1 LRRFQAHAGQC
12 ERRSAVLACLR
23 ALALA
28 GPAQA
33 APTALE
39 KRLIAKINDARAAHD
54 LRKLRVGAGV
64 QRGAHDWARHLR
76 RADSF
81 HHASLAPGTGEVLAW
96 GTCEWLTPRL
106 AVRMWLD
113 SPPHRA
119 LLLRPGFRRVG
130 TGWARGPWRSYGCV
144 EIAVARFR

>member
-1 LRRFQAHAGQC
+1 MRTT
-12 ERRSAVLACLR
+12 LALLGCLG

-28 GPAQA
+28 APAQA
-33 APTALE
+33 APTTLE
-39 KRLIAKINDARAAHD
+39 KRLIAKINDVRAAHD
-54 LRKLRVGAGV
+54 LRRLRLGAGI
-64 QRGAHDWARHLR
+64 QRGAHAWSRHLR
-76 RADSF
+76 RTDSF
-81 HHASLAPGTGEVLAW
+81 HHAGLAQGTGEVLAW

-130 TGWARGPWRSYGCV
+130 AGWARGPWRSYGCV